1 MEGLRTYTEREN
13 SFLEQIRC
21 LTAEYQRLA
30 NLGQRQEAG
39 EVVEQLEAAIAEY
52 AKERVRN
59 TGVLGR
65 GKHV

>member
-1 MEGLRTYTEREN
+1 MDGQERLRNHTEREN
-13 SFLEQIRC
+13 MLLNQIRL

-39 EVVEQLEAAIAEY
+39 EVVEQLEAAINEY

-59 TGVLGR
+59 TSVADR
-65 GKHV
+65 K